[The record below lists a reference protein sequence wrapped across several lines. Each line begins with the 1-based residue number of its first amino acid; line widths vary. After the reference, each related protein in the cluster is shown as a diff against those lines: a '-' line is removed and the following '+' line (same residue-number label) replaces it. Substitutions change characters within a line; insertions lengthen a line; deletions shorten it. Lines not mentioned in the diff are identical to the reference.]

1 MYVVAN
7 LKRQNLIRL
16 PMDAYLK
23 AREMI
28 PDAAV
33 HVTARRVVVVFKTT
47 KQLNA
52 FIDGL
57 TEIDEDMPAQ
67 IEKWFTSLTAET
79 LDDGKLRL
87 RPTIYLDKEQLRRV
101 LRCLELAAA
110 ETS

>member
-1 MYVVAN
+1 MAEKRPNLMRLNPRECLRIEEQIAGASVVFS
-7 LKRQNLIRL
+7 
-16 PMDAYLK
+16 
-23 AREMI
+23 
-28 PDAAV
+28 
-33 HVTARRVVVVFKTT
+33 ARRVILIFQTT